1 MRRSQRKSG
10 TIPKCGSGLLAALV
24 FALTGMGLGV
34 PRSAL
39 AQSGPLTE
47 PLALH
52 SVNGVLDTTLIL
64 DEGPAQIA
72 GQTVNGVWTFRVGED
87 GAPNYPGPTL
97 YVNRGDTIKIHY
109 VSHLDTEPTSLHTH
123 GLHVSPVGNSDNVL
137 LDIPPGASNDFV
149 IEIPAN
155 QPEGLYWYHPHRH
168 GSVDDQ
174 VYHGLAGLIV
184 IGRPDSSPTEL
195 NGVQQRL
202 LALQYSYVENGVLTE
217 PLHPPASTFFTVN
230 GQLNPRIDIRPGET
244 QVWNLANISN
254 NAGFKVVIKGTEGA
268 ADPPYYIVAQ
278 DGDPYM
284 APVAYSPG
292 QSLLIPA
299 GARFSVLIQGPAAG
313 TYQLGMAPY
322 DDGFNTWPPVPTTLA
337 TIVSAG
343 APVTPMP
350 IPTHLTPPVNDFEP
364 LDQEPVDT
372 HRTALFSIQDNP
384 DGPPV
389 FQINHGAFP
398 DNPVFLPRLNTVE
411 EWELLNDSADD
422 HPFHIHVNDFQVI
435 SYTDPNHPEDNI
447 TTPQPW
453 FQDIILLPKAK
464 FMPDGTMIEGR
475 AVIRMKAL
483 DFLGGYV
490 FHCHRVDHE
499 DLGMMAQV
507 TIIPNIPIYAIGAGQ
522 GVVPKVKVFSGVDNK
537 PLAELNAFSSD
548 FHGGVR
554 VAVGDV
560 NRDGFMDLLMVPAS
574 NGPMRVRVLSGKDGF
589 QTELYNFLAYDA
601 RLRGGL
607 NIASVDMNSDGFDD
621 IIVAPATFGPPLVKI
636 FSGKD
641 GTLLGSFLA
650 YEPEYRGGV
659 RIAAGNLVD
668 GGRNSIVTGPG
679 RDHAPEVKVFDVDW
693 YSQHASDPTPPGSML
708 LPNGKTVAIFETT
721 STLAYEPDFKGGVNV
736 GTGLV
741 AGLNGG
747 FASVLTAPGTGR
759 SAQVKAFALTG
770 EGHTGMLLPGLTRP
784 ALTELASFLP
794 YGAGLRT
801 GVSVSGVSTVTGA
814 DLLAIPAIGEPSMF
828 KRFSY
833 DPTAKTFSV
842 VDQFLVFERD
852 FRGGVTVGGK

>member
-1 MRRSQRKSG
+1 
-10 TIPKCGSGLLAALV
+10 
-24 FALTGMGLGV
+24 
-34 PRSAL
+34 
-39 AQSGPLTE
+39 
-47 PLALH
+47 
-52 SVNGVLDTTLIL
+52 
-64 DEGPAQIA
+64 
-72 GQTVNGVWTFRVGED
+72 
-87 GAPNYPGPTL
+87 
-97 YVNRGDTIKIHY
+97 
-109 VSHLDTEPTSLHTH
+109 
-123 GLHVSPVGNSDNVL
+123 
-137 LDIPPGASNDFV
+137 
-149 IEIPAN
+149 
-155 QPEGLYWYHPHRH
+155 
-168 GSVDDQ
+168 
-174 VYHGLAGLIV
+174 
-184 IGRPDSSPTEL
+184 
-195 NGVQQRL
+195 
-202 LALQYSYVENGVLTE
+202 
-217 PLHPPASTFFTVN
+217 
-230 GQLNPRIDIRPGET
+230 
-244 QVWNLANISN
+244 
-254 NAGFKVVIKGTEGA
+254 
-268 ADPPYYIVAQ
+268 
-278 DGDPYM
+278 
-284 APVAYSPG
+284 
-292 QSLLIPA
+292 
-299 GARFSVLIQGPAAG
+299 
-313 TYQLGMAPY
+313 
-322 DDGFNTWPPVPTTLA
+322 
-337 TIVSAG
+337 
-343 APVTPMP
+343 
-350 IPTHLTPPVNDFEP
+350 
-364 LDQEPVDT
+364 
-372 HRTALFSIQDNP
+372 
-384 DGPPV
+384 
-389 FQINHGAFP
+389 
-398 DNPVFLPRLNTVE
+398 
-411 EWELLNDSADD
+411 
-422 HPFHIHVNDFQVI
+422 
-435 SYTDPNHPEDNI
+435 
-447 TTPQPW
+447 
-453 FQDIILLPKAK
+453 
-464 FMPDGTMIEGR
+464 
-475 AVIRMKAL
+475 
-483 DFLGGYV
+483 
-490 FHCHRVDHE
+490 
-499 DLGMMAQV
+499 
-507 TIIPNIPIYAIGAGQ
+507 
-522 GVVPKVKVFSGVDNK
+522 
-537 PLAELNAFSSD
+537 
-548 FHGGVR
+548 
-554 VAVGDV
+554 
-560 NRDGFMDLLMVPAS
+560 
-574 NGPMRVRVLSGKDGF
+574 MRVRVLSGKDGF